1 MADFLLSNIASAIF
15 GAVFTSV
22 IDFFKNT
29 KGYIKIW
36 FGLLGHRKERIRF
49 SCGYLFRIKMDNR
62 YLLIKGK
69 RIEQFQPIGGVYKY
83 YSSFNDIKNSLNITE
98 EQNSTFYEDGDL
110 RVYVPGKNVLKFIRW
125 FNSGKNREVN
135 VTREFYEELIVPGY
149 IPENA
154 IIDAKFEFIKQ
165 AECKLGYSNA
175 FRCKEVLIHNIYEV
189 TFSDPTYLEKL
200 NNVIDQGEKS
210 LRFVSQSD
218 IEREAVEVNGV
229 ENKIGAHA
237 KNVV

>member
-1 MADFLLSNIASAIF
+1 MTDILLNIFWAIF
-15 GAVFTSV
+15 GAVVSSIIEFLKS
-22 IDFFKNT
+22 I

-36 FGLLGHRKERIRF
+36 LGLIGHSKDRIRV

-83 YSSFNDIKNSLNITE
+83 YASFNDVKNSLNITE
-98 EQNSTFYEDGDL
+98 EQNSSFYEEGDL

-154 IIDAKFEFIKQ
+154 IINAKFEFIKQ

-189 TFSDPTYLEKL
+189 TFSDSTYLEKL
-200 NNVIDQGEKS
+200 NSVINQGEKN
-210 LRFVSQSD
+210 LRFVSQID

-237 KNVV
+237 KNIV

>member
-1 MADFLLSNIASAIF
+1 MTEFLLSNIVSALF
-15 GAVFTSV
+15 GAVFTAV

-36 FGLLGHRKERIRF
+36 LGMIGHSKESIRI
-49 SCGYLFRIKMDNR
+49 SCGYLFRIKMENK

-83 YSSFNDIKNSLNITE
+83 YSSFNDVKNSLNITE
-98 EQNSTFYEDGDL
+98 EQNTSFFEEGDL

-135 VTREFYEELIVPGY
+135 VTREFYEELIEPGY
-149 IPENA
+149 LPENTL
-154 IIDAKFEFIKQ
+154 INAKFEFVKQ

-175 FRCKEVLIHNIYEV
+175 FRCREVLIHNIYEV
-189 TFSDPTYLEKL
+189 TFLDSTYLEKL
-200 NNVIDQGEKS
+200 NSVINQGEKN
-210 LRFVSQSD
+210 LRFVSQID
-218 IEREAVEVNGV
+218 IEREAVEVDGV

-237 KNVV
+237 KNVI

>member
-1 MADFLLSNIASAIF
+1 MTDILLNIFFAIF
-15 GAVFTSV
+15 GAVVSSIIEFLKS
-22 IDFFKNT
+22 I

-36 FGLLGHRKERIRF
+36 LGLIGHSKDRIRV

-83 YSSFNDIKNSLNITE
+83 YASFNDVKNSLNITE
-98 EQNSTFYEDGDL
+98 EQNTSFFEEGDL

-135 VTREFYEELIVPGY
+135 VTREFFEELIVPGY
-149 IPENA
+149 LPEDALQN
-154 IIDAKFEFIKQ
+154 AKFEFIKQ

-175 FRCKEVLIHNIYEV
+175 FRRKEVLIHNIYEV
-189 TFSDPTYLEKL
+189 TFLDSTYLEKL
-200 NNVIDQGEKS
+200 NSVINQGQKN
-210 LRFVSQSD
+210 LRFVSQID
-218 IEREAVEVNGV
+218 IEREAVEVDGV

-237 KNVV
+237 KNVI